1 LRVVRDLDAVLLRAV
16 PPRLDPDPLRE
27 ELDRAV
33 LLLREPEL
41 ADRLLAD
48 RPLAERLPVERPLE
62 DLLVER
68 ELDREL
74 DRDGVARAAAL
85 CSFSRSPATVLLR
98 LRACL
103 RESLMVW
110 LISFSALLPV
120 RPRSLRRS
128 LSAFSAASIAFSSCP
143 IDLGGDA
150 LRARPRP

>member
-1 LRVVRDLDAVLLRAV
+1 LRVVRDLAAVLLRAV
-16 PPRLDPDPLRE
+16 PPRLELDPLREEPDPLRE

-33 LLLREPEL
+33 LRLRELEL
-41 ADRLLAD
+41 ADRP
-48 RPLAERLPVERPLE
+48 PLERPPV
-62 DLLVER
+62 DRLLVER

-74 DRDGVARAAAL
+74 DREGVTRAAAL
-85 CSFSRSPATVLLR
+85 CSFSRSLATVLLR

-110 LISFSALLPV
+110 LISFSALLPE
-120 RPRSLRRS
+120 RPRSFRRS